1 MTEREAGGDVGGDVA
16 GAVAAMA
23 SFQQVTQ
30 QADAKAG
37 TMATVHVGLAAVVA
51 SQVGQAGLPA
61 PTHPAAVLFWAAS
74 AAYSVTF
81 AVSGYLLIQVI
92 RPRAAA
98 PTAPN
103 RFSLDVADH
112 VGARPGRLAQEAWAT
127 ARAIARIAE
136 LKNAYTA
143 RAVMWVASSVVA
155 AGVWLVL
162 AGTAR

>member
-1 MTEREAGGDVGGDVA
+1 MSGEENGAEMA
-16 GAVAAMA
+16 GAVAAMV

-51 SQVGQAGLPA
+51 SQVGQAGLPE
-61 PTHPAAVLFWAAS
+61 PSRPAAVLFWVAS
-74 AAYSVTF
+74 LAYSIAF

-92 RPRAAA
+92 RPRMAA
-98 PTAPN
+98 PGTPN

-112 VGARPGRLAQEAWAT
+112 VGARPERLVDDAWAT

-136 LKNAYTA
+136 QKNAYTA
-143 RAVMWVASSVVA
+143 RAVMWVAGTVVS
-155 AGVWLVL
+155 AGVWLVV
-162 AGTAR
+162 AGLVR

>member
-1 MTEREAGGDVGGDVA
+1 MTGQDTGAEMA

-61 PTHPAAVLFWAAS
+61 PSRPAAVLFWAAS
-74 AAYSVTF
+74 LVYTVTF
-81 AVSGYLLIQVI
+81 VVSGYLLIQVI
-92 RPRAAA
+92 RPRMAA
-98 PTAPN
+98 PGAPN

-112 VGARPGRLAQEAWAT
+112 VGARPERLVHEAWAT
-127 ARAIARIAE
+127 AGAIARIAE
-136 LKNAYTA
+136 LKNAYIA
-143 RAVMWVASSVVA
+143 RAVMWVAAAVVT
-155 AGVWLVL
+155 AGAWLVL
-162 AGTAR
+162 AGMVR